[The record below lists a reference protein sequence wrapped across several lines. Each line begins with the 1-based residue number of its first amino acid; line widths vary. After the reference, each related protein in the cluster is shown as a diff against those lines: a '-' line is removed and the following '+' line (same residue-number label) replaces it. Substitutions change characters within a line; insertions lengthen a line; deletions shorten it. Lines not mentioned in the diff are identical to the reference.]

1 MIIDFSVLIGNALGF
16 SLAFAWN
23 EAIIGYIRSKYP
35 NMSDKSRAYEFLI
48 YAIIITLSVIIIVF
62 IINTL
67 SSAGYFSKSRMVG
80 GNIIK
85 DTI

>member
-23 EAIIGYIRSKYP
+23 EAIIGYIRSQYP
-35 NMSDKSRAYEFLI
+35 NVSDKSRAHEFLI
-48 YAIIITLSVIIIVF
+48 YAIIITISVIIVVF
-62 IINTL
+62 IINIL
-67 SSAGYFSKSRMVG
+67 SSAAHFSKSRMVG